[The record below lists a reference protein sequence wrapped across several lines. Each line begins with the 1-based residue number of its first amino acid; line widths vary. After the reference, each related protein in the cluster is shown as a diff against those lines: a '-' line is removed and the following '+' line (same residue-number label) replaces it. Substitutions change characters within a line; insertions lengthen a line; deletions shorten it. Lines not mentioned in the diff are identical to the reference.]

1 MSLAQYRKRFSRLRT
16 YKDRKKWS
24 AITAFQAPHKPFLL
38 LSIMDL
44 IVQGSITENFIE
56 PSFEL
61 VETFNGYW
69 NSIMPL
75 GSKTSMAYPFPRL
88 KTDGFW
94 HLIPNP
100 GYKKQIN
107 ITLNKRKQNQERS
120 YLFQHRKPGPLGQV
134 RVQWLCHLYDS
145 MLLNDQVVP
154 TTYDQGVTNESI
166 SKINTNYLALPISYC
181 LGA

>member
-1 MSLAQYRKRFSRLRT
+1 MSLVQYLKIFSRLRT
-16 YKDRKKWS
+16 DKSHKRWS
-24 AITAFQAPHKPFLL
+24 VLTTHQAPHKPFLL

-44 IVQGSITENFIE
+44 IVRRTITKNFIQ

-94 HLIPNP
+94 HLIPNT

-107 ITLNKRKQNQERS
+107 ITLNKRKQNQE
-120 YLFQHRKPGPLGQV
+120 
-134 RVQWLCHLYDS
+134 
-145 MLLNDQVVP
+145 
-154 TTYDQGVTNESI
+154 
-166 SKINTNYLALPISYC
+166 
-181 LGA
+181 